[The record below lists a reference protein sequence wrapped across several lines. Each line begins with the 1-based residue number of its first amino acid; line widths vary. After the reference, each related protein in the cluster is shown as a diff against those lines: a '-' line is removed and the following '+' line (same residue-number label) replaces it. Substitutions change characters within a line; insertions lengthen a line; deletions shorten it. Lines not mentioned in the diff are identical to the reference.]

1 MLRDREEVISSDAG
15 LAKLSIGDFPLMRMA
30 SGLPAISARPGD
42 FTHGVSDHREIPT
55 HLIRLAT

>member
-1 MLRDREEVISSDAG
+1 MLRDREYVSYDAA
-15 LAKLSIGDFPLMRMA
+15 LSKLSMGDFPLMRMA